1 MKRTCET
8 SPWLVGMVFRAAAS
22 GLAQE
27 QPRPTMKAEAN
38 TSGKAEIPA
47 TKILLPKGTPVRL
60 FLMEPISTRTAKAGD
75 SIKLQVLGPMKVD
88 NLVVIA
94 NKAPASATIT
104 EVHTRSAR
112 DRDVDIWPLRGLK
125 VHLDSA
131 TLIDLQKQPLQC

>member
-1 MKRTCET
+1 MKTTCET
-8 SPWLVGMVFRAAAS
+8 SPLLVGMVFLAAS
-22 GLAQE
+22 YGLAQE

-75 SIKLQVLGPMKVD
+75 SIKLQFLGPMKVD

-94 NKAPASATIT
+94 TKAPAAARIPV
-104 EVHTRSAR
+104 VHT
-112 DRDVDIWPLRGLK
+112 D
-125 VHLDSA
+125 
-131 TLIDLQKQPLQC
+131 QPVYT